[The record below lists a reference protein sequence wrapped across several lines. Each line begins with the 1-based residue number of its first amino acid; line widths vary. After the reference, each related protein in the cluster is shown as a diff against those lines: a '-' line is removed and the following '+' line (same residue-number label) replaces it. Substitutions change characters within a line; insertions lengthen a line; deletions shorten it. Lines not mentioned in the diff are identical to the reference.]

1 MSDSEPINILLVD
14 DQPSNLL
21 TYAVILRELGEN
33 LLTAHSGREALDL
46 LVKHEIA
53 LILLDVHMPESNG
66 FELATMIR
74 QHPRSQQTAML
85 FISGMSLTDM
95 DLLKGYAH
103 GAVDYLT
110 VPIIPELLRA
120 KVRAFAG
127 FYRRTRVRTPL
138 CRPSA
143 GRPRASRGDCR
154 FVRGRDYQQ
163 NHGGDHSELESGGRA
178 PLRLYGCRRHRSAD
192 HAPDPAGLGR

>member
-1 MSDSEPINILLVD
+1 GCTCLRRDRTHCLSLDTSCVPPVRHGSTAMSDSEPINILLVD

-103 GAVDYLT
+103 
-110 VPIIPELLRA
+110 
-120 KVRAFAG
+120 
-127 FYRRTRVRTPL
+127 
-138 CRPSA
+138 
-143 GRPRASRGDCR
+143 
-154 FVRGRDYQQ
+154 
-163 NHGGDHSELESGGRA
+163 
-178 PLRLYGCRRHRSAD
+178 
-192 HAPDPAGLGR
+192 

>member
-127 FYRRTRVRTPL
+127 FYRRTR
-138 CRPSA
+138 A
-143 GRPRASRGDCR
+143 
-154 FVRGRDYQQ
+154 
-163 NHGGDHSELESGGRA
+163 LE
-178 PLRLYGCRRHRSAD
+178 RLYAAQAQDVRAHLAAIVDSSEDAIISKTMEGIIQSWNQAAER
-192 HAPDPAGLGR
+192 L